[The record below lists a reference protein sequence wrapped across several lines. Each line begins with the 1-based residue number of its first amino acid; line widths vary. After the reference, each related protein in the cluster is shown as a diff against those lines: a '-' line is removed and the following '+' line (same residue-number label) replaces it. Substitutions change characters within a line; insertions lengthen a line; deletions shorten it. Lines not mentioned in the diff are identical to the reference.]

1 MGVIP
6 SLHDVLRQAPCNRQ
20 QCHHLVS
27 MAHTQHPEAAPFTG
41 AFRTAITLA
50 ELLQRVEGTP
60 ATIGARQYR
69 MLVQHLDALLAQLPA
84 GAGLQ
89 RLLDTFPAAAM
100 VYENHHYGHAGLCRA
115 PLEQSLNSELAA
127 REAIE
132 KVRATRA

>member
-1 MGVIP
+1 MP
-6 SLHDVLRQAPCNRQ
+6 LQASCNRL
-20 QCHHLVS
+20 QCHHLLC

-50 ELLQRVEGTP
+50 ELLQRVEGAP
-60 ATIGARQYR
+60 DTIGASQYR
-69 MLVQHLDALLAQLPA
+69 ALVQHLDALLEELPA

-89 RLLDTFPAAAM
+89 RLLDTFPAAAT
-100 VYENHHYGHAGLCRA
+100 VYENRHYGHAGLCRA

-132 KVRATRA
+132 KVKATRA